1 MNPVVWRSNYL
12 IVVVIIFSIFDNIFT
27 EGLAIHESV
36 ILKNLGIISDEN
48 KYAIRFCNRML
59 LFPEIMLWSIEVR
72 WYLKFVLLIFCENA
86 KGFAVDNVR
95 LK

>member
-1 MNPVVWRSNYL
+1 M
-12 IVVVIIFSIFDNIFT
+12 VVIIFSIFDNIFT

-59 LFPEIMLWSIEVR
+59 LFPEIML
-72 WYLKFVLLIFCENA
+72 
-86 KGFAVDNVR
+86 
-95 LK
+95 